1 MNLGIIAAIGGAI
14 FSGAANTGM
23 KHLSTSIKNNDTA
36 LVGQYISIIF
46 FALIISAAI
55 ARQQGTQIL
64 PALSTQAYII
74 LCATGIIWFG
84 AIRCLFKAFK
94 KVNGGIGLIVANTA
108 VFFMYFAN
116 IYIFGGAEKL
126 PLPQIILAIIYFII
140 IAQFLW
146 TGSTENKSKHT
157 INRHILYALGTALG
171 WTVYFVANTRFVKT
185 DTLTPIQSVLAT
197 ETSVALV
204 ARAFYLISHRGKLA
218 DIRQSYTSKQILPL
232 IIVGLGIVWGTFLFY
247 YGYKDNPANVIN
259 FIRLLAIVAAT
270 IFGRV
275 FLKDTLTRK
284 QSILMIIA
292 FIVLILFL
300 FIEKILP

>member
-1 MNLGIIAAIGGAI
+1 MNLWIIAAIFGAI

-46 FALIISAAI
+46 FALVISAGI
-55 ARQQGTQIL
+55 ARRQDTEIV
-64 PALSTQAYII
+64 PALSAQAYTI

-94 KVNGGIGLIVANTA
+94 KVNGGVWLIVANTA

-116 IYIFGGAEKL
+116 VYIFGGAEKL

-146 TGSTENKSKHT
+146 AWSSEGKGKHT
-157 INRHILYALGTALG
+157 INRHILYALGTALW

-204 ARAFYLISHRGKLA
+204 AWVFYLISHRGKLQ
-218 DIRQSYTSKQILPL
+218 DIKQSYNTWHIATL
-232 IIVGLGIVWGTFLFY
+232 IVIGLGIVGWTFFFY
-247 YGYKDNPANVIN
+247 YGYQDNPANIIN
-259 FIRLLAIVAAT
+259 FIRLLAIVVAT

-284 QSILMIIA
+284 QSLLMIAA
-292 FIVLILFL
+292 FVILILFL